1 MTPSNP
7 ESGMFTGHI
16 DSSRCR
22 HLNRMPRGFTLV
34 ELMVVLA
41 IAAILAVLILPSYL
55 ETMRKSRR
63 VEGRVALLK
72 ALQQQEQ
79 AYTQRRSYIAFS
91 SSSSDEDARQFIWYS
106 GAHPKESAYELS
118 GEACVGEVIQNCI
131 SLIARPGTS
140 KVQEN
145 YTDPV
150 CGILKLSSSGVREAD
165 GPDCWK

>member
-1 MTPSNP
+1 MKPSNP
-7 ESGMFTGHI
+7 EGGMPAGQADHGRFGSL
-16 DSSRCR
+16 DC
-22 HLNRMPRGFTLV
+22 MPRGFTLV

-41 IAAILAVLILPSYL
+41 IVAILAVLVFPSYL

-91 SSSSDEDARQFIWYS
+91 SSSSDEDARQFTWYS
-106 GAHPKESAYELS
+106 GAQPKESAYELS
-118 GEACVGEVIQNCI
+118 GEACAGEVIQNCI

-145 YTDPV
+145 YTDPI
-150 CGILKLSSSGVREAD
+150 CGILKLSSAGIREAD

>member
-7 ESGMFTGHI
+7 EGTMFVGLV
-16 DSSRCR
+16 DSRRCSY
-22 HLNRMPRGFTLV
+22 MYQVSDGFTLV
-34 ELMVVLA
+34 ELTVVLA
-41 IAAILAVLILPSYL
+41 IITILAVLTLPSYL
-55 ETMRKSRR
+55 ETMRKSKR

-79 AYTQRRSYIAFS
+79 VYTQRRSYVAFS
-91 SSSSDEDARQFIWYS
+91 SSSSDEDASQFTWHS
-106 GAHPKESAYELS
+106 GPQPKESAYELS

-140 KVQEN
+140 KVQES

-150 CGILKLSSSGVREAD
+150 CGILKLSSNGVREAD